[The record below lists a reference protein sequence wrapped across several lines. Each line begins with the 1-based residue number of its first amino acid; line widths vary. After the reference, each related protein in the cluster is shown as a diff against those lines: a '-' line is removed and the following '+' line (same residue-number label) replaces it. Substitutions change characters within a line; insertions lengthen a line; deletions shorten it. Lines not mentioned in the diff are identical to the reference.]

1 MTPHEDNFLITAF
14 DQPIVADSEWVMK
27 KVDETLKESLKKKDV
42 FIALEMCKQLVA
54 IGQVTGLALSKSLY
68 FLEKN
73 WEKYNI
79 EEAFDDVVFEYI
91 GKHKHTVER
100 YVKVWGMFDAGV
112 VPQDHVEELQQ
123 GNIGHLFPIANAIY
137 QGYEISEENWNKLA
151 EAEDY
156 TTVLKIVREDVKGAE
171 PRKGSLQLYLYRDGS
186 IFAFFQGERY
196 FVGSLEVEAKEEPIQ
211 RAIERIKKNTGIL
224 ES

>member
-14 DQPIVADSEWVMK
+14 DQPIVADNEWVMK
-27 KVDETLKESLKKKDV
+27 KVDEKLLESLKKKDV

-54 IGQVTGLALSKSLY
+54 IEQVTGLALSKALY

-73 WEKYNI
+73 WEKYGI
-79 EEAFDDVVFEYI
+79 EDAFTDVVFEYI
-91 GKHKHTVER
+91 GKHKHTIDR
-100 YVKVWGMFDAGV
+100 YVKVWGLFDNAV
-112 VPQDHVEELQQ
+112 VPQNHVEELQQ
-123 GNIGHLFPIANAIY
+123 GNIGLLFPIANAIY
-137 QGYEISEENWNKLA
+137 EGHEISEDNWDKLV
-151 EAEDY
+151 EAPDVS
-156 TTVLKIVREDVKGAE
+156 TVLKIIRDDVKGVP

-186 IFAFFQGERY
+186 IWAFFNNERY